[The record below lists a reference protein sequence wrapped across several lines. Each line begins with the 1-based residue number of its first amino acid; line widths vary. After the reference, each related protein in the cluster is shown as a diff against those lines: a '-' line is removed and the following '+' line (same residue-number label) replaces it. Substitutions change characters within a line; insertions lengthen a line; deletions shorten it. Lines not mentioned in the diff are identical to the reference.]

1 MAWKRKVRGGIL
13 GFIGFLLSP
22 LSWWNDAFIN
32 LPIAVGF
39 GWLLARFYQPAFT
52 PAVIVGYWLTNIL
65 GLILL
70 HKGAQDVMAR
80 ERESYTRR
88 HFIRDLVVSLAYTL
102 LILLLVWLGILRPLQ
117 NYFPE
122 K

>member
-1 MAWKRKVRGGIL
+1 
-13 GFIGFLLSP
+13 
-22 LSWWNDAFIN
+22 
-32 LPIAVGF
+32 
-39 GWLLARFYQPAFT
+39 
-52 PAVIVGYWLTNIL
+52 VGYWLTNIL